1 MVHKVVHLSSIK
13 TSSSPYLFQS
23 RHGIWYAR
31 IVVPELQ
38 RDVIGKRELRRSLS
52 TRDKFEAIRKSWDV
66 LKALRLTAEGKH
78 SLESQS
84 VTTELAD
91 LKDIHSDNVVYPK
104 SNSETVG
111 TSSLPKLSQVAEEYS
126 RDKILGGAW
135 SKQTEIVNRKTYRD
149 MIALLGDIRIDQF
162 TKDKAQKYKQHY
174 SAKKDLS
181 VATINKYVTRVTA
194 LLQWASSHYG
204 TSNPM
209 VGMSIQVSEKI
220 KVSKERE
227 ALTPFQVKQLF
238 QGTPSH
244 NNLKFLYR
252 YWIPRLAAYTG
263 ARVGELAQL
272 YLDDFMIIDGH
283 PCILIRAN
291 RPDQSIKTPSSERA
305 IPIHS
310 KLIAMGFLLF
320 VERQRSLGHLRLFPE
335 LPKKEARGYSHVVSK
350 WFCYFKKKLDWGER
364 ETLHGIRH
372 AVATQLKRKEF
383 SSDLVAGLL
392 GHSHGSITF
401 DRYGKE
407 YKIDNL
413 LRVVEALDWD

>member
-1 MVHKVVHLSSIK
+1 MVHKVVHLSTAK
-13 TSSSPYLFQS
+13 PLSSPYLFQS

-31 IVVPELQ
+31 IVVPETQ

-66 LKALRLTAEGKH
+66 LKALRLMAEGKQ
-78 SLESQS
+78 SQS
-84 VTTELAD
+84 VTTGSEGLS
-91 LKDIHSDNVVYPK
+91 DIHPKVIVYSKPIP
-104 SNSETVG
+104 EPYHQ
-111 TSSLPKLSQVAEEYS
+111 SSLPKLSQVAQEYS
-126 RDKILGGAW
+126 REKLLGGAW
-135 SKQTEIVNRKTYRD
+135 SKQTEITNRKTYRD

-162 TKDKAQKYKQHY
+162 TKEKAQKYKQHY

-181 VATINKYVTRVTA
+181 VATINKYLTRVTA

-209 VGMSIQVSEKI
+209 VGMSIQVTEKV

-227 ALTPFQVKQLF
+227 ALTPFQIKQLF
-238 QGTPSH
+238 QGTPLHS
-244 NNLKFLYR
+244 NQKFLYR
-252 YWIPRLAAYTG
+252 YWLPRLAAYTG

-272 YLDDFMIIDGH
+272 YLDDFTIIDGH

-310 KLIAMGFLLF
+310 QLIAMGFLHF
-320 VERQRSLGHLRLFPE
+320 VERQRTLGHLRLFPE
-335 LPKKEARGYSHVVSK
+335 LPKKEARGYSHAVSK

-372 AVATQLKRKEF
+372 AVATQLKHKEF

-413 LRVVEALDWD
+413 LKVVEALDWD

>member
-1 MVHKVVHLSSIK
+1 
-13 TSSSPYLFQS
+13 
-23 RHGIWYAR
+23 
-31 IVVPELQ
+31 
-38 RDVIGKRELRRSLS
+38 
-52 TRDKFEAIRKSWDV
+52 
-66 LKALRLTAEGKH
+66 
-78 SLESQS
+78 
-84 VTTELAD
+84 
-91 LKDIHSDNVVYPK
+91 
-104 SNSETVG
+104 
-111 TSSLPKLSQVAEEYS
+111 
-126 RDKILGGAW
+126 
-135 SKQTEIVNRKTYRD
+135 

-162 TKDKAQKYKQHY
+162 TKEKAQKYKQHY

-181 VATINKYVTRVTA
+181 VATINKYLTRVTA

-227 ALTPFQVKQLF
+227 ALTPFQIKQLF
-238 QGTPSH
+238 QGTSLH
-244 NNLKFLYR
+244 TNLKFTYR
-252 YWIPRLAAYTG
+252 YWLPRLAAYTG

-272 YLDDFMIIDGH
+272 YLDDFTIIDGH

-291 RPDQSIKTPSSERA
+291 RADQSIKTPSSERA

-310 KLIAMGFLLF
+310 KLIAMGFLHF

>member
-1 MVHKVVHLSSIK
+1 MSSAK
-13 TSSSPYLFQS
+13 PLSSPYLFQS

-31 IVVPELQ
+31 IVVPETQ

-66 LKALRLTAEGKH
+66 LKALRLIAEGKN
-78 SLESQS
+78 SLEYQS
-84 VTTELAD
+84 VTTDSEGLA
-91 LKDIHSDNVVYPK
+91 DIHSKAVVYSKPI
-104 SNSETVG
+104 SETFHQ
-111 TSSLPKLSQVAEEYS
+111 SPLPKLSQVAQEYS
-126 RDKILGGAW
+126 REKLLGGAW
-135 SKQTEIVNRKTYRD
+135 SKQTEITNRKTYRD
-149 MIALLGDIRIDQF
+149 MITLLGDIRIDQF
-162 TKDKAQKYKQHY
+162 TKEKAQKYKQHY

-181 VATINKYVTRVTA
+181 VATINKYLTRVTA

-209 VGMSIQVSEKI
+209 VGMSIQVSEKV

-227 ALTPFQVKQLF
+227 ALTPFQIKQLF
-238 QGTPSH
+238 QGTPLHS
-244 NNLKFLYR
+244 NQRFSYR
-252 YWIPRLAAYTG
+252 YWLPRLAAYTG

-272 YLDDFMIIDGH
+272 YLDDFTIIDGH

-291 RPDQSIKTPSSERA
+291 RADQSIKTPSSERA

-310 KLIAMGFLLF
+310 KLIAMGFLHF
-320 VERQRSLGHLRLFPE
+320 VERQRTLGHLRLFPE
-335 LPKKEARGYSHVVSK
+335 LPKKEARGYSHAVSK

-413 LRVVEALDWD
+413 LKVVEALDWE

>member
-1 MVHKVVHLSSIK
+1 MSSIK
-13 TSSSPYLFQS
+13 TLSSPYLFQS

-31 IVVPELQ
+31 IVVPEIQ

-66 LKALRLTAEGKH
+66 LKVLRLTAEGKH
-78 SLESQS
+78 CP
-84 VTTELAD
+84 VTMPVTIDLAD
-91 LKDIHSDNVVYPK
+91 LTNRHHDVAVSPK
-104 SNSETVG
+104 PIIETCK
-111 TSSLPKLSQVAEEYS
+111 SSLPKLSQLAQEYS
-126 RDKILGGAW
+126 REKLLGGAW
-135 SKQTEIVNRKTYRD
+135 SKQTEITNRKTYRD
-149 MIALLGDIRIDQF
+149 MIDLLGDIRIDQF

-181 VATINKYVTRVTA
+181 VATINKYLTRVTA

-238 QGTPSH
+238 QATPSN
-244 NNLKFLYR
+244 NNLKFSYR

-283 PCILIRAN
+283 PCILIRES

-310 KLIAMGFLLF
+310 KLIAIGFLHF

-407 YKIDNL
+407 YKVNNI
-413 LRVVEALDWD
+413 LRVVEALNWD